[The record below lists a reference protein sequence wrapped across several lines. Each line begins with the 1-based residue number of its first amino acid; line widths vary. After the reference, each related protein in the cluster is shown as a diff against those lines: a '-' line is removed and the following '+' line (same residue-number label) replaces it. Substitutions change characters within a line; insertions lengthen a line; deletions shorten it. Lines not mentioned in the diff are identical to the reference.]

1 MPLSKKIRFFLHL
14 ALAFGQK
21 EKKTILLGII
31 LGIAS
36 FLLLPRLFQALVI
49 KPGQRIAIVGR
60 FTGADLPL
68 EVQNLI
74 SDGLTAIDERGNPTP
89 KLASFWE
96 TGDDGREYIFTLK
109 DDLFW
114 QDGKPLKASDINL
127 NFSDVATTALDNQ
140 RIKFLLKEP
149 FSPFLVLVSRPIF
162 KNGLLGTGKD
172 KVGAVKKNGQIIE
185 RIDLKPNLSYRF
197 YPTEAAAR
205 TAFMLGEVDEIRELT
220 ILGELANWRDTKI
233 APVIKQNRF
242 VAVFFDTQNNKF
254 ADKSVRQALAYG
266 LKDHWTPAALNS
278 INPASWAYNHDVKPY
293 QYNLANA
300 QKLLK
305 KAAESGPA
313 LTTIELATI
322 PSLISVAE
330 QIKADWQEL
339 GLETK
344 IKIINN
350 LDEGFEALLVAQE
363 VPPDPDQYYLWHPTQ
378 TTNISRLKSPKIDNL
393 LEEGRKTLD
402 QEKRLV
408 IYKDFQKALVE
419 ESPAIFLYHPTVYNI
434 FRARKS

>member
-1 MPLSKKIRFFLHL
+1 MPLAKKIRFLLHL
-14 ALAFGQK
+14 VKAFGQK
-21 EKKTILLGII
+21 EKKIILLGII

-36 FLLLPRLFQALVI
+36 FLLLPRLFRVLVI

-60 FTGADLPL
+60 FTAADLPL

-96 TGDDGREYIFTLK
+96 TGNEGREYIFTLK
-109 DDLFW
+109 DNLFW
-114 QDGKPLKASDINL
+114 QDGKPLKAGDINL
-127 NFSDVATTALDNQ
+127 NFSDVATTALDDQ

-149 FSPFLVLVSRPIF
+149 FSPFPVLVSRPLF

-172 KVGAVKKNGQIIE
+172 KVATVKKNGQIIE

-220 ILGELANWRDTKI
+220 VLGELANWRDTKI

-254 ADKSVRQALAYG
+254 ADKSVRQAMAYAI
-266 LKDHWTPAALNS
+266 KDHWTPAALNS
-278 INPASWAYNHDVKPY
+278 INPASWAYNHDVKTY

-305 KAAESGPA
+305 KAAESVPA
-313 LTTIELATI
+313 LTSIELATI

-330 QIKADWQEL
+330 QIKTDWQEL

-344 IKIINN
+344 VKIINN

-363 VPPDPDQYYLWHPTQ
+363 VPPDPDQYYLWHSTQ
-378 TTNISRLKSPKIDNL
+378 TTNISRFKSPKIDNL

-402 QEKRLV
+402 QDKRLV

-434 FRARKS
+434 SRARKS